1 MTTEQAKREKRIQN
15 YKIAFIVIYLFIAYT
30 LLHFGTVLSTYEQ
43 VTIFNFNQFMTD
55 FEQHMNTNPIFQ
67 PDILAFKILGFFS
80 VFYFLFVVYFLTTR
94 KKYMTGKE
102 HGTAQ
107 WGGKNDIKPLLDKN
121 PDQNIIFTQTE
132 GLSLNTMQTGKNLNA
147 VVIGGPGTGKT
158 RLYVKPNILQAH
170 SSYVVTDPKGELLRD
185 TGAFLQKEGYK
196 IKVLNLV
203 QREYSDGYNPFDY
216 MRDECDV
223 VTSIQCLIDNTTPE
237 EAKSY
242 DPFWERAEK
251 ALLQALFFYVW
262 YELPKKDQS
271 VNAVLDLLRKGD
283 VKEDDPTFESELD
296 QIFAQLA
303 LEKPNH
309 LAVKQY
315 SVFKQS
321 SGKTARSILIS
332 TGVRLAIFNIQ
343 DVANIMAKDTLEL
356 DKLGDEKTALFV
368 IISDAFVTYN
378 FIAAL
383 MYTQLFETLYNK
395 ADTSPTGKLNLH
407 VRCILDEFA
416 NIGFLPS
423 IARVLGTMR
432 GREISASII
441 VQNLSQIKATYKD
454 DFETIVGN
462 CDSLLFLGSM
472 DLFTLEYVSKALG
485 VETIDT
491 YVYTYNKE
499 QKWTRTSSKAYDV
512 MKRELMLPDELER
525 LPDEDCI
532 LIIRGT
538 YPFYSKKYDV
548 QKHKNAKYLND
559 YNGNYFFDYR
569 SIRRLRPYETKVELP
584 KGRRQEEDDLL
595 RERLPTSR
603 LREREHDF
611 RYLGR

>member
-216 MRDECDV
+216 MRDEGDV

-416 NIGFLPS
+416 NIGFLPN